1 MAADLSSQEDDVVAS
16 INITPFVDVVL
27 VLLIIFMVTSS
38 AIVKASLQV
47 DLPKAAA
54 ADKEMPATLNLVLT
68 KEQVIYQDGVVSN
81 EQNIKTWLQN
91 AVKKGEKP
99 RAVISADKQ
108 LSYGYVMKIIDLVK
122 SHGVTGF
129 ALNIERGTET
139 P

>member
-1 MAADLSSQEDDVVAS
+1 MAADPSSQDDDVIAS

-68 KEQVIYQDGVVSN
+68 KDRVLYQDGVVSN
-81 EQNIKTWLQN
+81 EQNVQMWVQK
-91 AVKKGEKP
+91 AVAEGQKP
-99 RAVISADKQ
+99 RAVISADQ
-108 LSYGYVMKIIDLVK
+108 SLNYGYVMKIIDLLK
-122 SHGVTGF
+122 SNGISGF
-129 ALNIERGTET
+129 ALNIERSTET